1 MLLSYNW
8 LRDLTGT
15 RLSPEEIRE
24 RLTNVGLA
32 IDAVEQRGDDFVL
45 DVEVPSNRGDCLSH
59 VGLAREVAVIEK
71 SQVSSP
77 KSQVSKTGGK
87 TSDLSSVEIL
97 DPDLCPRYAARIV
110 RGARIAPSP
119 EWLTTKL
126 EAIGQRPIN
135 NVADITNYVLHE
147 MGQPLHAFDLAKLE
161 EKRIVVRRAR
171 RGETIKT
178 LDGVE
183 RKLDEQMLVIADA
196 KRAVAVAGV
205 MGGEDS
211 EISNTTTDILIE
223 SAYFNPASVRR
234 TAKLLGLNTEASHR
248 FERGIDPEGVIRAQ
262 ERCVGLICEL
272 AGGTA
277 TEDALDVYP
286 QPFKARDATLRPPR
300 VEAITSLRVETEE
313 MRRILTALGF
323 ELKEQDGA
331 SLRFTVPSWRHDVTI
346 EEDLVEE
353 VARHTGY
360 DQIQTAL
367 PSASSAGEYHS
378 TESRKRAL
386 RLLLAARSYDEA
398 IGFSFIERTDDFEV
412 LPALSATGGASVVL
426 TNPII
431 EEASQMRQTL
441 LPGLLK
447 SVQHNINH
455 GNRNVCL
462 FEIGRVFAA
471 QQQRELPTEREAL
484 ALVATGGVML
494 EDRAESDRELD
505 FYDLKGAL
513 EASIEAINLP
523 PLDFAA
529 SEPKHLRAGQA
540 AVIRM
545 GSSTVG
551 SIGRLSEA
559 VAGEYKLRQPV
570 FVAEVDLTALLELK
584 ELPVLYSPLPRFPSI
599 VRDVSLL
606 VARKF
611 TARELIRAVS
621 EQQPRHFV
629 KTEFVGTYEGAGIP
643 DDKRSVTIR
652 IEYRADDGTLRDEEV
667 DEIHWPVIEAL
678 KQKFGAEVR

>member
-71 SQVSSP
+71 SLVSSP